1 MLAPALLLSAIAWA
15 PPALA
20 DYKLDSGD
28 TIEVSV
34 FGRNDLARR
43 AMIDADGKIQ
53 VPLIGEV
60 AASGL
65 TMSELRARIK
75 DLLATSDSVRGGDVI
90 VDIVEHRPFYV
101 YGNVTRGGAYPYR
114 PGMTVRHALALA
126 GGYETIRSQG
136 NTTPV
141 ASAELRGRYRTL
153 SADYAKQQVRVASLR
168 AEAEGKSELDLS
180 GLPRSVRSQKV
191 VAELIELETQQLKAS
206 MDEREKEK
214 KYLAVA
220 LQLADAQVGALDR
233 GQKQDE
239 EASRQQA
246 DELARVADLT
256 KRGLASTGR
265 TTDEQRAMVLTRSR
279 EMDTAARLAQARQ
292 AREEMARRLQK
303 ADERQAKLPQDLQV
317 AIATLDGIGTQ
328 MEALGEQLALSG
340 NIGSQAEATGRSTT
354 QVAIFRKTG
363 ETQARVPATEDSPVQ
378 PGDVVEITIKFE
390 LSPAT
395 PAN

>member
-1 MLAPALLLSAIAWA
+1 LLLPAMMWA
-15 PPALA
+15 NAAHA
-20 DYKLDSGD
+20 DYKLGSGD
-28 TIEVSV
+28 TIEISV
-34 FGRNDLARR
+34 FGRTDLTRR
-43 AMIDADGKIQ
+43 AMIDPDGKIQ

-75 DLLATSDSVRGGDVI
+75 DLMATSDSVRGGDVL
-90 VDIVEHRPFYV
+90 VDIIEHRPFYV
-101 YGNVTRGGAYPYR
+101 YGNVTRGGSYPYR

-126 GGYETIRSQG
+126 GGFETIRSQG

-168 AEAEGKSELDLS
+168 AESEGKSELDLS
-180 GLPRSVRSQKV
+180 ALPRSVRSQRV
-191 VAELIELETQQLKAS
+191 IAELIDLETQQLKAIQ
-206 MDEREKEK
+206 DQREKEK
-214 KYLAVA
+214 KYLATA

-233 GQKQDE
+233 GQKVDE
-239 EASRQQA
+239 EASKQQSE
-246 DELARVADLT
+246 ELARVADLT

-292 AREEMARRLQK
+292 AREEMARRVER
-303 ADERQAKLPQDLQV
+303 ADERQAKLPQELQA
-317 AIATLDGIGTQ
+317 AIATLDGLGTQ
-328 MEALGEQLALSG
+328 VEAMGEQLALSG
-340 NIGSQAEATGRSTT
+340 NIGSQAEATGRSAV

-363 ETQARVPATEDSPVQ
+363 NTQVRLPATEDSPVE

-395 PAN
+395 PSN

>member
-1 MLAPALLLSAIAWA
+1 M
-15 PPALA
+15 
-20 DYKLDSGD
+20 
-28 TIEVSV
+28 
-34 FGRNDLARR
+34 
-43 AMIDADGKIQ
+43 
-53 VPLIGEV
+53 
-60 AASGL
+60 
-65 TMSELRARIK
+65 
-75 DLLATSDSVRGGDVI
+75 ATSDSVRGGDVL
-90 VDIVEHRPFYV
+90 VDIIEHRPFYV
-101 YGNVTRGGAYPYR
+101 YGNVTRGGSYPYR

-126 GGYETIRSQG
+126 GGFETIRSQG
-136 NTTPV
+136 NTATPV

-180 GLPRSVRSQKV
+180 GLPRSVRSQRV
-191 VAELIELETQQLKAS
+191 IAEIIELETRQLKAIQE
-206 MDEREKEK
+206 EREKEK

-233 GQKQDE
+233 GQKVDE
-239 EASRQQA
+239 EATKQQSE
-246 DELARVADLT
+246 ELARVADLT

-292 AREEMARRLQK
+292 AREEMARRTQRM
-303 ADERQAKLPQDLQV
+303 DERQAKLPQELQV

-354 QVAIFRKTG
+354 QVAIFRNTG
-363 ETQARVPATEDSPVQ
+363 KKQVRRSGHGGFAGSARRRRRDHHQV
-378 PGDVVEITIKFE
+378 
-390 LSPAT
+390 
-395 PAN
+395 